1 VDVLHVVAIDL
12 GDVDQT
18 QPAVLELQE
27 RAVRGDAFDGAVD
40 DGADLDLSDLEP
52 LP

>member
-1 VDVLHVVAIDL
+1 
-12 GDVDQT
+12 VDQT